1 MAARDK
7 GRSIPP
13 NPRVCPGY
21 PVGVE
26 RGSAEQ
32 APADE
37 AVRHQEEPHR
47 LPRQGGQDVVHLR
60 GHAAAGDQVR
70 GMETVLYC
78 TSNRRTVSRKRN
90 IRIEK

>member
-1 MAARDK
+1 MAARDSGEK
-7 GRSIPP
+7 YQEEVPLLTPVS
-13 NPRVCPGY
+13 PGY

-60 GHAAAGDQVR
+60 GHAAAGDQVQ
-70 GMETVLYC
+70 GAGA
-78 TSNRRTVSRKRN
+78 
-90 IRIEK
+90 

>member
-1 MAARDK
+1 MCA
-7 GRSIPP
+7 
-13 NPRVCPGY
+13 GY

-32 APADE
+32 APAHE

-70 GMETVLYC
+70 GDCTALYCTVLYC
-78 TSNRRTVSRKRN
+78 TVNRGRGEAF
-90 IRIEK
+90 IG

>member
-1 MAARDK
+1 M
-7 GRSIPP
+7 
-13 NPRVCPGY
+13 CPGY

-70 GMETVLYC
+70 GGRGVAFTGE
-78 TSNRRTVSRKRN
+78 NG
-90 IRIEK
+90 